1 MFAKKDP
8 KTGREIFPQLELVR
22 LAIPRRVYTS
32 AQIEYVAEAII
43 RLYEKRD
50 EVRGMRIVRES
61 PQLRHF
67 TIRME
72 EI

>member
-8 KTGREIFPQLELVR
+8 KTGREIFPKLELVR

-32 AQIEYVAEAII
+32 AQIEYVAESII
-43 RLYEKRD
+43 RLFEKGD